1 MYYVELVIV
10 LALLQ
15 YLLFA
20 LLAGRMRARGGVKAP
35 AVSGHAGFE
44 RAYRVQMNTLEL
56 LIMLVPGLLVAERFW
71 PTLWL
76 GGLGAVYLAG
86 RFLYCRAYMRDP
98 ARRGPGFALSI
109 LPVLAVL
116 GLGLAGA
123 LGLGL
128 VEGTGF

>member
-20 LLAGRMRARGGVKAP
+20 LLAGRERARGGVKAP